1 MTRDTLEMNTLENQ
15 KEHQE
20 INPSQKKSRISILLD
35 MFLFEQRKVLS
46 TYTWQRKQKN
56 IRKFIQFT
64 GDINIASVSK
74 HQFRE
79 FFDQAIMPYKLSR
92 NTVFWKLS
100 DIRCPNPLFG
110 PPFKLVNL

>member
-1 MTRDTLEMNTLENQ
+1 MVRDTLELNTLENQ

-20 INPSQKKSRISILLD
+20 INPSIEKNRISVLLD
-35 MFLFEQRKVLS
+35 MFLFEQRKELS

-56 IRKFIQFT
+56 IRKLIQFT

-74 HQFRE
+74 YQFRE

-92 NTVFWKLS
+92 NTLLGKLS
-100 DIRCPNPLFG
+100 DIGVQTPYLVHPLS
-110 PPFKLVNL
+110 

>member
-1 MTRDTLEMNTLENQ
+1 MNTLENQ

-20 INPSQKKSRISILLD
+20 INHSKEKSRISVLLD
-35 MFLFEQRKVLS
+35 MFLFEQRKELS

-79 FFDQAIMPYKLSR
+79 FFNQAIMPYKLSR
-92 NTVFWKLS
+92 NTIFWKLS
-100 DIRCPNPLFG
+100 DIGVQTPYLVHPLS
-110 PPFKLVNL
+110 